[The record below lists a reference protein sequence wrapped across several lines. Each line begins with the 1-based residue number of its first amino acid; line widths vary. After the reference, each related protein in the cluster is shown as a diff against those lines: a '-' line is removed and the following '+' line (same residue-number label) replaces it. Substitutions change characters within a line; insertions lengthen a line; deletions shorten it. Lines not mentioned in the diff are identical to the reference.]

1 MTDQPVT
8 ERLKTLLDAE
18 RTALLNGDFDRL
30 SDLMEEKQAL
40 ADALAERP
48 LTARDVAPLRD
59 GLRRNQE
66 LFDQAMAGIRNVAAR
81 IGDLNRARRATDTY
95 DAHGK
100 RQTIDAPASK
110 RLERRA

>member
-1 MTDQPVT
+1 MTDQPIA
-8 ERLKTLLDAE
+8 ERLKSLLESE
-18 RTALLNGDFDRL
+18 RAALLEGNFDRL

-40 ADALAERP
+40 AEALAHRP
-48 LTARDVAPLRD
+48 LATGDVSPLRE

-66 LFDQAMAGIRNVAAR
+66 LFDHAMAGIRNVATR

-100 RQTIDAPASK
+100 RQTIDAPATK

>member
-1 MTDQPVT
+1 MTDQPIAD
-8 ERLKTLLDAE
+8 RLKSLLDAE
-18 RTALLNGDFDRL
+18 RAALLKGDFDRL
-30 SDLMEEKQAL
+30 SELMEEKQAL
-40 ADALAERP
+40 AEALSHRP
-48 LTARDVAPLRD
+48 LAPGEATPLRD

>member
-1 MTDQPVT
+1 MTEQPVT
-8 ERLKTLLDAE
+8 KRLKTLLDAE

-40 ADALAERP
+40 ADVLAERP
-48 LTARDVAPLRD
+48 LTASDVAPLRD

>member
-1 MTDQPVT
+1 MTDLPIAQ
-8 ERLKTLLDAE
+8 RLKALLDAE
-18 RTALLNGDFDRL
+18 RIALLAGDFDQL
-30 SDLMEEKQAL
+30 ADLMQEKQAL
-40 ADALAERP
+40 AEALADRP
-48 LTARDVAPLRD
+48 LAASDVAPIRD

-95 DAHGK
+95 DAHGQ
-100 RQTIDAPASK
+100 RQTINAPASN